1 MDPEKIEGVFLFM
14 HLWKG
19 VKDLK
24 SWEER
29 RDSFIGEHHLPLVFK
44 RPTEV
49 TAVLYDDED
58 TLCVR
63 FGVSLVKQQG

>member
-29 RDSFIGEHHLPLVFK
+29 RDSFIGENRLPLVFK
-44 RPTEV
+44 SPTEV

-58 TLCVR
+58 ILCVR
-63 FGVSLVKQQG
+63 LGVTVVKQQG